1 MNLLDIFKQ
10 YLNSKKAIA
19 ALAAMLITIAQ
30 YAGIALDEPTALTL
44 VGILMTYIIG
54 QGGADIG
61 KEAAKQQAES

>member
-61 KEAAKQQAES
+61 KEAAKQQARS